1 MRFTLSEWAKFCKNL
16 QDNGHLS
23 NTALDLYLQS
33 ESKRLPFIVL
43 KHDVET
49 NVKRAYRIAKIES
62 QSGHRGS
69 FYVQAYLL
77 NRKRNIEILKKIQG
91 LGHEV
96 SYHHDVMDFAKGDLQ
111 LALSEFKKNLT
122 LFIENG
128 FYVDTV
134 CQHGNPL
141 IERIGYSSNRDFFR
155 SKEVQTIYPQI
166 EDIMVNFK
174 NTVGLDYLYFSDA
187 GRKMQLIFD
196 PLTNDICKSDEKNHT
211 IEDFDKLQDYIARN
225 NCIVSIHPHR
235 WETNLFIFYI
245 KKVCFNIVR
254 KIAKLLYN
262 FTLFKK
268 LANRFYYLAKKI

>member
-1 MRFTLSEWAKFCKNL
+1 MRFTLSKWAKFCKKL
-16 QDNGHLS
+16 QDNGHFS
-23 NTALDLYLQS
+23 NTALDLYVQS

-77 NRKRNIEILKKIQG
+77 NRKRNIEILKKIQS

-96 SYHHDVMDFAKGDLQ
+96 SYHHDVMDCAKGDLQ
-111 LALSEFKKNLT
+111 IALSEFKKNLA

-128 FYVDTV
+128 FCVNTV

-155 SKEVQTIYPQI
+155 SKEVQNIYPQI

-174 NTVGLDYLYFSDA
+174 NAIGLDYLYFSDA

-196 PLTNDICKSDEKNHT
+196 PLTNDICKSDEKNVVV
-211 IEDFDKLQDYIARN
+211 EDFNKLLDYVAGN
-225 NCIVSIHPHR
+225 NCIISIHPHR
-235 WETNLFIFYI
+235 WESNRFVFSM
-245 KKVCFNIVR
+245 KKACFVAVR
-254 KIAKLLYN
+254 KFAKILYN
-262 FTLFKK
+262 LPMFKK
-268 LANRFYYLAKKI
+268 LANKFYYLAKKV